1 MPWVK
6 VTAAACGYPRP
17 AMNDAHP
24 QPDPI
29 DDVPGRELAVAAESL
44 YLANLMLIPG
54 IAFAILLVLWWR
66 ARDGAPA
73 LARGHLRQTVA
84 ASLWAGALLVLANGA
99 IIAAGGYHSPHTWI
113 IVILYFTVCH
123 ASLIF
128 CGAVGLA
135 RALAGKPFRFPLIGP
150 RG

>member
-1 MPWVK
+1 MRWVK
-6 VTAAACGYPRP
+6 EAGPARGYPRP
-17 AMNDAHP
+17 TMTDT
-24 QPDPI
+24 QPDPDSI

-54 IAFAILLVLWWR
+54 IAFAILLVVGWR
-66 ARDGAPA
+66 ARGKAPA
-73 LARGHLRQTVA
+73 LALGHLRQTIA

-150 RG
+150 RA